1 MAMRGRGTWLQMF
14 LSCRQGQ
21 FPPLREDGGPNRRWG
36 WGRRGGRVRE
46 GTYITQQEAAS
57 KAQKSQHMPPHACS
71 RPALRKNDAGG
82 TEREEKGGML
92 RKKD

>member
-1 MAMRGRGTWLQMF
+1 MV

-21 FPPLREDGGPNRRWG
+21 FPPLREDRGPNRRWG
-36 WGRRGGRVRE
+36 WGRRGGRSEKEHRK
-46 GTYITQQEAAS
+46 ITQQEAAS

-82 TEREEKGGML
+82 TEREEKGGGVI
-92 RKKD
+92 RKRD